1 MQILNHYQIS
11 HKISRIA
18 YEILERRNDD
28 NIIHLVGINNNGF
41 RFASLIHQH
50 LESISNKSI
59 QLSRLH
65 LNPAN
70 PLEFPVKTDL
80 DKEEFDGHSIILV
93 DDVANTG
100 RTLFYAFT
108 PFLSALPERIEV
120 AVLVDRKHKLF
131 PVSVDY
137 MGMSLATT
145 VQDNIKAHLTADD
158 DFSVVLE

>member
-28 NIIHLVGINNNGF
+28 NVIHLVGINKNGF

-50 LESISNKSI
+50 LESISTKLI

-65 LNPAN
+65 LNPAD
-70 PLEFPVKTDL
+70 PLEFPVTTDL
-80 DKEEFDGHSIILV
+80 DKEQFNGHSIILV

-108 PFLSALPERIEV
+108 PFLAALPERIEV

-145 VQDNIKAHLTADD
+145 VQDNIKAHLNSDD